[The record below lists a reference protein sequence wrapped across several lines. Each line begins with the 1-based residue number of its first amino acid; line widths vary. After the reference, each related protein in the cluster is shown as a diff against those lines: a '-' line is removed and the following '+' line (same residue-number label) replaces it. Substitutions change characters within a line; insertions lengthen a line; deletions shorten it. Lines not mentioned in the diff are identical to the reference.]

1 MHLTPL
7 PATAD
12 LLASAHVVALPM
24 RVRFRG
30 VDVRE
35 ALVFE
40 GPCGWGEFAPFPE
53 YADDEAAR
61 WLAAGI
67 EAAYA
72 GWPAPVRAAVPVN
85 ATVPAVPAERV
96 VDVLARF
103 DGCTTAK
110 VKVAERGQTVD
121 DDVDRVA
128 AVRDAMGPTARI
140 RVDANGG
147 WDESAAVDALARLAA
162 YDLEYAEQ
170 PCATVE
176 ELAGLRK
183 TLARKGVEVPVAADE
198 SIRKAE
204 DPVRVAR
211 LGAADLVVVKVAPL
225 GGVRAALEVVDA
237 CGLPAV
243 VSSALDTSIGI
254 GAGVALAGALPA
266 LDHACGLGTV
276 GLFERDVAVPPL
288 RPTRGLLQ
296 HGRPHRP
303 RRAGRAGGPPGL
315 VAGPARPLPLPSRP
329 RRVPVIQACLN
340 GSRTRGEHRAVPLT
354 AEELATAA
362 AEAAAAGAF
371 MVHVHPRD
379 ETARAASSRT
389 SRSGPHRTSADPTV
403 RASTGTRTG
412 RWRSQRRCATTPRCP
427 AEAGPSCRYCR

>member
-1 MHLTPL
+1 MTPL
-7 PATAD
+7 PSAAD

-35 ALVFE
+35 AMVFE

-72 GWPAPVRAAVPVN
+72 GWPAAVRASVPVN
-85 ATVPAVPAERV
+85 ATVPAVPADRV
-96 VDVLARF
+96 EGVLARF
-103 DGCTTAK
+103 DGCTTVK
-110 VKVAERGQTVD
+110 VKVAEHGQSLD

-128 AVRDAMGPTARI
+128 AVRDVMGAGGRI

-147 WDESAAVDALARLAA
+147 WDEAAALRALGRLAA

-176 ELAGLRK
+176 ELASLRK
-183 TLARKGVEVPVAADE
+183 ALARNGIDVPVAADE
-198 SIRKAE
+198 SIRKAD

-225 GGVRAALEVVDA
+225 GGVAAALDVVEA

-254 GAGVALAGALPA
+254 AAGVALAAALPT

-276 GLFERDVAVPPL
+276 SLFERDIALTPL
-288 RPTRGLLQ
+288 RPSSGQLLP
-296 HGRPHRP
+296 GRPEP
-303 RRAGRAGGPPGL
+303 D
-315 VAGPARPLPLPSRP
+315 PAAL
-329 RRVPVIQACLN
+329 
-340 GSRTRGEHRAVPLT
+340 
-354 AEELATAA
+354 EELSAPEDRQQWWSDRLSRCRDLLADG
-362 AEAAAAGAF
+362 GA
-371 MVHVHPRD
+371 R
-379 ETARAASSRT
+379 
-389 SRSGPHRTSADPTV
+389 
-403 RASTGTRTG
+403 
-412 RWRSQRRCATTPRCP
+412 
-427 AEAGPSCRYCR
+427 